1 MNCQELDFSPIKA
14 TERFNKAQLVFGK
27 KVLTKIVMFVLYILG
42 AKRNAVAKFLGI
54 PDESAK
60 TSLRVLFR
68 DGVSA
73 FRDRRQSNS
82 QNMPKNVRNIFEISV
97 RSNRQLVVISFGPNL
112 NSLKI
117 PVSHKIQVRTVLLS
131 LVKDGLL
138 RISETA
144 SILGI
149 STAHC
154 RELAGK
160 LANDDVDFV
169 LIDKRQ
175 GQKSDYRVSSEKK
188 AEIIQQFAA
197 RSVAGHSTSSEVLAE
212 IVNEKSEISLSPR
225 TIRWHINKLGLAGI
239 KKTLPRLVDTLKK
252 TSDDAS

>member
-14 TERFNKAQLVFGK
+14 TERFKRAQLIFGK
-27 KVLTKIVMFVLYILG
+27 KVLTKIVMFVLYVLG
-42 AKRNAVAKFLGI
+42 GKRSAIAKFLGI

-73 FRDRRQSNS
+73 FQDRRQSNS
-82 QNMPKNVRNIFEISV
+82 QNVPENVRGKFEISV
-97 RSNRQLVVISFGPNL
+97 RSDGQFVVIDFGPNL

-131 LVKDGLL
+131 FAKDGLL
-138 RISETA
+138 TTSETA

-149 STAHC
+149 SPAHC
-154 RELAGK
+154 RELAAK
-160 LANDDVDFV
+160 LANEDVDLV
-169 LIDKRQ
+169 LVDKRQ

-188 AEIIQQFAA
+188 AQIIQQFAA

-212 IVNEKSEISLSPR
+212 IINEKSEVSLSPR
-225 TIRWHINKLGLAGI
+225 TIRWHINKLGLASI
-239 KKTLPRLVDTLKK
+239 KETLPQLVDTLKK

>member
-1 MNCQELDFSPIKA
+1 MNCQELDFSPVKA
-14 TERFNKAQLVFGK
+14 TERFKRAERVFGK
-27 KVLTKIVMFVLYILG
+27 NVLTKIVMFVLYILG
-42 AKRNAVAKFLGI
+42 AKRNAVARFLGI

-73 FRDRRQSNS
+73 FQDRRQSNCR
-82 QNMPKNVRNIFEISV
+82 NTPETVRNRSEISV
-97 RSNRQLVVISFGPNL
+97 HSDGRFVIVNFGSNLSSLNL
-112 NSLKI
+112 

-138 RISETA
+138 RASQAA

-160 LANDDVDFV
+160 LAHDDVDLV
-169 LIDKRQ
+169 IVDKRQ
-175 GQKSDYRVSSEKK
+175 GQKSDYRVGSEEK
-188 AEIIQQFAA
+188 AQIIQHFAA
-197 RSVAGHSTSSEVLAE
+197 RSVTGHSTSSDVLAQ
-212 IVNEKSEISLSPR
+212 IINEKSAASLSPR
-225 TIRWHINKLGLAGI
+225 TIRWHMNKLGLASI
-239 KKTLPRLVDTLKK
+239 KKTLPQLVDTLKK

>member
-1 MNCQELDFSPIKA
+1 MNCHELDFSPIKA
-14 TERFNKAQLVFGK
+14 TERFNRAELVFGK
-27 KVLTKIVMFVLYILG
+27 NVLTKIVMFVLYILG

-73 FRDRRQSNS
+73 FQDRRQSNG
-82 QNMPKNVRNIFEISV
+82 QNMPKTVRNKSEISV
-97 RSNRQLVVISFGPNL
+97 HSDGQFVVINFGPNMS
-112 NSLKI
+112 SLKL

-131 LVKDGLL
+131 FVKAGLL
-138 RISETA
+138 RTSQVA

-160 LANDDVDFV
+160 LANDDVDLV
-169 LIDKRQ
+169 IIDKRQ
-175 GQKSDYRVSSEKK
+175 GQKSDYRVGSEKK
-188 AEIIQQFAA
+188 AQIIQHFAA
-197 RSVAGHSTSSEVLAE
+197 RSVTGHSTSSDVLAE
-212 IVNEKSEISLSPR
+212 IINEKSEVSLSPR

-239 KKTLPRLVDTLKK
+239 KKTLPQLVNTLKK
-252 TSDDAS
+252 TADDAS

>member
-73 FRDRRQSNS
+73 FRDRRQSKS

-97 RSNRQLVVISFGPNL
+97 RRNRQFVVIRFGPNL

-117 PVSHKIQVRTVLLS
+117 PVSHRIQVRTVLLS

-175 GQKSDYRVSSEKK
+175 GQKSDYRVGSEKK

-212 IVNEKSEISLSPR
+212 IINEKSEISLSPR

-239 KKTLPRLVDTLKK
+239 KKTLPKLVDTLKK
-252 TSDDAS
+252 TPDNAS